1 MASSI
6 VEDAAVQPFGPF
18 MLIDALASGGMG
30 EVWLASPHGV
40 HTATDQLCV
49 LKRVKSVLADD
60 DDAVLRFVDESRLGL
75 LLRHPCVARTLD
87 AGRVDGSDYL
97 AVELVEGLD
106 LRGLVERARAARMPL
121 DPHLA
126 MWCLVGAFD
135 GLAYAHAARHP
146 LTGAPLGVVHRDIS
160 PHNLMAARDGV
171 VRVIDFGLA
180 LSAVR
185 EARTEQGVVMGKLA
199 YMSPEQARGEPVD
212 DRCDVFAAGVVLYEL
227 IAGERYWGGLP
238 QSEIWQLVGRGSYRA
253 RLAADVDA
261 ATGGIFSILVAPR
274 PAQRPTAAEARD
286 ALLALLDAGPGTDEL
301 GRRLGQLVS
310 VVAAPELARV
320 DQAREIARSQAPT
333 IGEMPRTT
341 ISVALAE
348 VRAVEAL
355 LQQPPPPVVRHA
367 PPTSRP
373 LPGLVPQASTA
384 LLERATPTMLVERG
398 ASPSPSP
405 SKPAPM
411 PVPVPAPAPA
421 TVRVVSSTAPNVTA
435 PPAAAGAGGRRF
447 AAAALVAVVALAI
460 GIGVGLGLRDG
471 GVVPPAPVPPVV
483 AVAPPVVVPPAV
495 APPVVAPPPP
505 AAAPPA
511 APPAVEPP
519 APVASPPVDAV
530 SPATTARAAA
540 DEKLLRRMRALASC
554 SHACALSFREP
565 ARRGLASVTP
575 TVRAQLP
582 TLVTNCEK
590 LCRR

>member
-1 MASSI
+1 M
-6 VEDAAVQPFGPF
+6 QPFGPF

-30 EVWLASPHGV
+30 EVWLASPQGV
-40 HTATDQLCV
+40 HTATDELCV

-60 DDAVLRFVDESRLGL
+60 DDAVRRFVDESRLGL

-106 LRGLVERARAARMPL
+106 LRGLVERAAAARQPL
-121 DPHLA
+121 DAHLA

-146 LTGAPLGVVHRDIS
+146 ITGAPLGVVHRDIS

-238 QSEIWQLVGRGSYRA
+238 QSEIWQLVGRGTFKA
-253 RLAADVDA
+253 RLAAEVNA
-261 ATGGIFSILVAPR
+261 ATGGIFSMLVAPR
-274 PAQRPTAAEARD
+274 PSQRPSAAEARD

-310 VVAAPELARV
+310 IVAGPELARV
-320 DQAREIARSQAPT
+320 DKAREAARSLAPT

-355 LQQPPPPVVRHA
+355 LQQPPPPVARHA
-367 PPTSRP
+367 PPTARP
-373 LPGLVPQASTA
+373 LPGLMVQASTA
-384 LLERATPTMLVERG
+384 LLERATPTQLVER
-398 ASPSPSP
+398 ASPPVR
-405 SKPAPM
+405 PAA
-411 PVPVPAPAPA
+411 APAAPVAPVAPA
-421 TVRVVSSTAPNVTA
+421 AVRVVSSTAPNVAAA
-435 PPAAAGAGGRRF
+435 PPRPVRRLAGIAAFG
-447 AAAALVAVVALAI
+447 VVALAV
-460 GIGVGLGLRDG
+460 GVGVGLGFRDG
-471 GVVPPAPVPPVV
+471 GPPASPPPMPVATPVAVPPP
-483 AVAPPVVVPPAV
+483 VAPPVVP
-495 APPVVAPPPP
+495 PPVVAPP
-505 AAAPPA
+505 APPVVE
-511 APPAVEPP
+511 PTPVEPP
-519 APVASPPVDAV
+519 PSAPPPVEPAPAPVLSP
-530 SPATTARAAA
+530 RAAA
-540 DEKLLRRMRALASC
+540 DEKLLWRMRALATC
-554 SHACALSFREP
+554 SQACAQSFKEP
-565 ARRGLASVTP
+565 ARRGLTGLPPSL
-575 TVRAQLP
+575 RAQLP

-590 LCRR
+590 LCHR